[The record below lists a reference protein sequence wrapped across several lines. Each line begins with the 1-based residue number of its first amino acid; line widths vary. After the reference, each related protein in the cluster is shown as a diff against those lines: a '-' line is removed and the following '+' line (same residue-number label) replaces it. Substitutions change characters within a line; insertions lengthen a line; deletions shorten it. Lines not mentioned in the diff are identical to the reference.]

1 VSTGSPI
8 DYGFAADAAAALGE
22 IADADGLRVFER
34 TNREKPHPKQDAFV
48 NDDEHREVMF
58 IGANRS
64 GKSKG
69 LAARIAKRVR
79 RDGIKRL
86 WIVAP
91 SMAMARQNVLA
102 PLFGDIGEP
111 AMIPASEVAHIE
123 ERPELRYIGRDG
135 WEITVK
141 SCEQGAS
148 KFAGAAVEEIDF
160 DEPPTWPVYNECA
173 IRFGAGKRC
182 LLRLAATLLP
192 PAGQAGGICAWLW
205 SEKIEPYVS
214 GRAPSDLKII
224 NVAMRDNPHITA
236 EQLDIA
242 SRLYPPGSLDRR
254 IRIDGEMLPGLTGAR
269 CYARFDRRLHLN
281 MHIGRTS
288 VDSMKPLYLGCDFN
302 VDPLG
307 WIIAQRVTPRLWR
320 VLDEV
325 AIHSATTSPIEQGC
339 DALRQR
345 YTGHRAGIVI
355 CGDATGAR
363 RTSQTGK
370 TDYDLMIAA
379 LKDHFTVQLRI
390 PDRNPAE
397 RDCVNIVNFF
407 LGGGDADV
415 QLEISGKDC
424 PELVADLEQV
434 LWKEDGSGIRKARDK
449 NDPYY
454 KRTAWSD
461 GLRYL
466 LWANEATR
474 LRQAAS
480 GRLGMTSRRVPAPAY
495 GFTA

>member
-1 VSTGSPI
+1 MNPLDQL
-8 DYGFAADAAAALGE
+8 DYGFAAEAARAFGD
-22 IADADGLRVFER
+22 IADADGLRQFER

-91 SMAMARQNVLA
+91 SMAMARQNVLT
-102 PLFGDIGEP
+102 PLLGDGEP
-111 AMIPASEVAHIE
+111 AMIPASEIAQIE
-123 ERPELRYIGRDG
+123 ERPEYRILGRDG
-135 WEITVK
+135 WEIDVK
-141 SCEQGAS
+141 SCEQGAA

-214 GRAPSDLKII
+214 GRAPRDLKII

-236 EQLDIA
+236 EQLEIA
-242 SRLYPPGSLDRR
+242 SRLYPLGSLDRR

-281 MHIGRTS
+281 MHIGRAS
-288 VDSMKPLYLGCDFN
+288 VDPMKPLYLGCDFN

-307 WIIAQRVTPRLWR
+307 WIVAQRVTPKLWR
-320 VLDEV
+320 VLDE
-325 AIHSATTSPIEQGC
+325 ISLSPGTIEQAC
-339 DALRQR
+339 DVLRQR
-345 YTGHRAGIVI
+345 YPSQRAALVI

-379 LKDHFTVQLRI
+379 LRDFFTVQLRV
-390 PDRNPAE
+390 PDSNPAE

-407 LGGGDADV
+407 LGGGDSDV

-434 LWKEDGSGIRKARDK
+434 LWKADGSGIRKARDAS
-449 NDPYY
+449 DPYY
-454 KRTAWSD
+454 RRTAWSD

-466 LWANEATR
+466 LWANEASR

-480 GRLGMTSRRVPAPAY
+480 GRPGGGGRRIPSPVY